1 MNRTSHHP
9 LTQWLFARFLGP
21 NAAFRRLGAGRDK
34 IEAMKLNL
42 LAASAFAAALAMPL
56 AASAQQ
62 GPPQGQGPATR
73 ASAQMPSEARLQQR
87 WGKRLGRL
95 NLSSDQQQHIQSLIH
110 QYSQSHPEG
119 SPRDRDSVRQLRQQ
133 LMGQLTPDQQNQL
146 RQERRAHR
154 AQMRERAQQGGYQQ
168 GAPDQQYQQ
177 QGNPD
182 QQYQQGP
189 PQQYQQGPPQQYQQG
204 PPQQY
209 QQGPP
214 DQQYQQGPPP
224 EEQGPPP
231 NEQGP
236 PPA

>member
-1 MNRTSHHP
+1 
-9 LTQWLFARFLGP
+9 
-21 NAAFRRLGAGRDK
+21 
-34 IEAMKLNL
+34 MKLNL
-42 LAASAFAAALAMPL
+42 LAASAFAVALAMPL

-73 ASAQMPSEARLQQR
+73 ASGQMPSEARLQQR
-87 WGKRLGRL
+87 WGRRLGRL

-110 QYSQSHPEG
+110 QYSQAHPEG

-168 GAPDQQYQQ
+168 GGPGQQYQ

-214 DQQYQQGPPP
+214 QEYQQGPPP
-224 EEQGPPP
+224 DEQGPPP
-231 NEQGP
+231 SDQGP
-236 PPA
+236 PV